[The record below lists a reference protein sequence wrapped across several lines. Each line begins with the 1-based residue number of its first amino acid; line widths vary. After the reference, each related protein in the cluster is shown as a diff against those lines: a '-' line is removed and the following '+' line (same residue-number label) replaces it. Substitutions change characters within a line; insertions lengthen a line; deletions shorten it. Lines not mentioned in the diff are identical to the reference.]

1 MTEQRSF
8 ISGIEIARRYWH
20 DAVAPVIDELLP
32 GVPRAAAR
40 IGEGSDV
47 LGCDT
52 ERSTDHGWGPRV
64 VVFFED
70 DFDLSRERR
79 IELLKAI
86 DARIPAEFL
95 GYPTRFAAF
104 TGGPERHQVM
114 LTTVREWFTL
124 ALGFDPRGT
133 ISDADW
139 LGAPSQLLIEATAG
153 AVFEDAT
160 GELALAR
167 ERLRWYPDDVWLY
180 LLGCQWRRIDQEEP
194 FVGRTGEVGDDLGS
208 GVITARL
215 VRDIMRLCFLIERR
229 YAPYAKWLGTAFAQ
243 LDSGPTL
250 MPMLRAALAATDW
263 QAREAALVPAYEH
276 VAGMFN
282 ALDVTEPQEPSVRY
296 FWNRPFRV
304 LMSGRFVNAC
314 MARTP
319 LRRLGYTGS
328 VDQFA
333 DSTDVL
339 SNASTATRL
348 YREGLMLLDG
358 GLQRG

>member
-1 MTEQRSF
+1 MEWTTF
-8 ISGIEIARRYWH
+8 IPGIELARRYWH
-20 DAVAPVIDELLP
+20 EIVAPIIDELLP

-40 IGEGSDV
+40 IGAGSDV
-47 LGCDT
+47 LGFDT

-64 VVFFED
+64 VVFFEEG
-70 DFDLSRERR
+70 FDLSRERR

-86 DARIPAEFL
+86 DARIPDAFL
-95 GYPTRFAAF
+95 GYPTRFVASEGA
-104 TGGPERHQVM
+104 PERHQVT

-124 ALGFDPRGT
+124 AVGFDPRDE

-139 LGAPSQLLIEATAG
+139 LGAPSQLLLEATAG

-160 GELALAR
+160 GDLTRAR

-208 GVITARL
+208 AVITARL
-215 VRDIMRLCFLIERR
+215 VWDIMRLCFLIERR
-229 YAPYAKWLGTAFAQ
+229 YARYAKWFGTAFAR
-243 LDSGPTL
+243 LDCAAAL
-250 MPMLRAALAATDW
+250 APMLREALAATDW
-263 QAREAALVPAYEH
+263 RSREAALVPAYEH

-282 ALDVTEPQEPSVRY
+282 ALGVTEPQEPGVRQFY
-296 FWNRPFRV
+296 GRPFRV
-304 LMSGRFVNAC
+304 LSSGRFVEAC
-314 MARTP
+314 MAKTP
-319 LRRLGYTGS
+319 LRRLGYAGG

-339 SNASTATRL
+339 SNAVAAR
-348 YREGLMLLDG
+348 RVFAPV
-358 GLQRG
+358 